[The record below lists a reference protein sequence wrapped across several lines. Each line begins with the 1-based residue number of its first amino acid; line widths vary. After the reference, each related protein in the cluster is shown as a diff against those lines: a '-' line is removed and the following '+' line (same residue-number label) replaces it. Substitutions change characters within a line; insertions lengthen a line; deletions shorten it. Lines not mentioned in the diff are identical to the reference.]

1 MTLEQAI
8 IILEDGAART
18 EMANS
23 WMPGKNKVARIRQNE
38 GQRVRRDM
46 IEQLKKLA
54 AKEEDFAEI
63 DARRAKYGGWFKL
76 KEKSIG

>member
-8 IILEDGAART
+8 IILEDRAART

-23 WMPGKNKVARIRQNE
+23 WMPGKNKEARIRQNE

-54 AKEEDFAEI
+54 AEEEDFAEI

-76 KEKSIG
+76 QENNIV

>member
-23 WMPGKNKVARIRQNE
+23 WMPGKNKEARIRQNE

-54 AKEEDFAEI
+54 EEEEDFAAI
-63 DARRAKYGGWFKL
+63 DARCAKYGGWFKL
-76 KEKSIG
+76 QEKSIE